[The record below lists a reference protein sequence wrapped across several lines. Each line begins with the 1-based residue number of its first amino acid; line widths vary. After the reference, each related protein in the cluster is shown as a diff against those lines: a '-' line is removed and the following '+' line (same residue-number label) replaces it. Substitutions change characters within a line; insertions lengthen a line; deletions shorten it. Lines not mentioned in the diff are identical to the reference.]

1 MKQRENTELIV
12 WNCFQ
17 DGSSLDFTSRLH
29 QIQESIEMHKA
40 KIELGD
46 KYNLEPGQVD
56 ALPELIFDSR
66 RLKDLLTGRFDILI
80 INDMEHER
88 E

>member
-1 MKQRENTELIV
+1 
-12 WNCFQ
+12 
-17 DGSSLDFTSRLH
+17 
-29 QIQESIEMHKA
+29 MHKA

>member
-1 MKQRENTELIV
+1 MMKRENRELIV
-12 WNCFQ
+12 WNCFH

-29 QIQESIEMHKA
+29 QVQESIGRHRA
-40 KIELGD
+40 RIELAD
-46 KYNLEPGQVD
+46 KYNLEAEPPE
-56 ALPELIFDSR
+56 ALLELIFDSR